1 MPFPCGCNETDDMVE
16 HMVAVFVVNVFQGCD
31 STDTA
36 WGRGGCDGKVIG
48 FHQVTDDELFVIA
61 GLYVCHEYL
70 IRQQGLYIFHLVCK
84 DIRFMFISEVIVY
97 HAPHGVSL
105 DPETRATISMVC
117 CPLNT

>member
-1 MPFPCGCNETDDMVE
+1 MVE
-16 HMVAVFVVNVFQGCD
+16 HMVAVFVVDVFQGCD

-36 WGRGGCDGKVIG
+36 RGRGGCDGKVIG

-97 HAPHGVSL
+97 HTPHGCLPGS
-105 DPETRATISMVC
+105 
-117 CPLNT
+117 